1 MLKQALIQVR
11 EVSVRVSRRGDA
23 LVHLHH
29 VYAFPGNIFVYQ
41 GPQHLPRCV
50 AAADRDNETAARLD
64 CRASLRSDNLGTLL
78 RDRIGIGK
86 YLNLHWQLLRRLEYW
101 SGGVME

>member
-29 VYAFPGNIFVYQ
+29 VYAFPGNIFVCQ
-41 GPQHLPRCV
+41 GTQHLPRCV
-50 AAADRDNETAARLD
+50 ASADRDNETAARLH
-64 CRASLRSDNLGTLL
+64 CRASLRSDNLGALL
-78 RDRIGIGK
+78 CDCIGIGK
-86 YLNLHWQLLRRLEYW
+86 HFNLHWQLLTKDWNNGSLEW
-101 SGGVME
+101 